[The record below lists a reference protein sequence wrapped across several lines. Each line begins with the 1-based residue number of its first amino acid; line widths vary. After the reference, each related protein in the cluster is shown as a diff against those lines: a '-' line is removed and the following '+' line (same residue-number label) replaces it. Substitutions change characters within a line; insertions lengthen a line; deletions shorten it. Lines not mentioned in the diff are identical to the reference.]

1 MCPFCRG
8 STIDGVVI
16 HLLGRSTMLQWKPRL
31 VAVAAVLMLV
41 ILALGTAVFGEL
53 AGCNLYW

>member
-1 MCPFCRG
+1 
-8 STIDGVVI
+8 
-16 HLLGRSTMLQWKPRL
+16 MLQWKPRL

-41 ILALGTAVFGEL
+41 ILALGTAVFGDL